1 MDKGFNPLDI
11 NRDGRVN
18 GLDRAIWEDLMDDDD
33 DTVNQDNNQDNN
45 QNNNT
50 GTDTKNKGRL

>member
-33 DTVNQDNNQDNN
+33 DDTVNQDNN

>member
-33 DTVNQDNNQDNN
+33 DDDTVNQDNN